1 VARLFVAV
9 WPPDD
14 VISRLARVPR
24 PEARGVRWIPAAN
37 LHVTLRFLGEAEPD
51 DARAAL
57 DGTRFPRAVAELGP
71 RVRRLGGR
79 SLVLP
84 VAGLQALAGAVTVAT
99 AGVGKPPDTR
109 PFTGHITLARLRR
122 GAADLPRD
130 DLVDDQFGVEEVLL
144 VRSEL
149 SSDGARYEPIGR
161 WDTATGND

>member
-14 VISRLARVPR
+14 VVSRLASIPR

-37 LHVTLRFLGEAEPD
+37 LHITLRFFGEAEPD
-51 DARAAL
+51 VARAAL
-57 DGTRFPRAVAELGP
+57 DGMRLQRAVAEVGP
-71 RVRRLGGR
+71 RVRRLGER

-84 VAGLQALAGAVTVAT
+84 VAGLEAVAGAVTAAT
-99 AGVGKPPDTR
+99 ANVGKPPDPH

-122 GAADLPRD
+122 GAADLPPGD
-130 DLVDDQFGVEEVLL
+130 VVDDRFSVDEVLL

-161 WDTATGND
+161 WPTTIGKV

>member
-1 VARLFVAV
+1 MARLFVAV

-14 VISRLARVPR
+14 VVSRLARMPR
-24 PEARGVRWIPAAN
+24 PQARGVRWIPAAN
-37 LHVTLRFLGEAEPD
+37 LHVTLRFFGDAEPD
-51 DARAAL
+51 DARVAL
-57 DGTRFPRAVAELGP
+57 DSTRLPRAVAEVGP

-84 VAGLQALAGAVTVAT
+84 VTGLEALAGAVTAAT
-99 AGVGKPPDTR
+99 ADVGKPPDPR

-130 DLVDDQFGVEEVLL
+130 QVVDDQFGVDEVLL

-149 SSDGARYEPIGR
+149 SSAGARYEPIGR
-161 WDTATGND
+161 WATAIGKV